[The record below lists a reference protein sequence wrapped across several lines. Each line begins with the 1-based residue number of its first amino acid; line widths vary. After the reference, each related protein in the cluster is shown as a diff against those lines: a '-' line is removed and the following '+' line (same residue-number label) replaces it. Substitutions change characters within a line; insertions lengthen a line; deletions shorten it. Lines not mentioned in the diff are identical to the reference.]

1 MKNPVVILI
10 GMAIVAKFGELLKTK
25 ADSLDDEIKVN
36 EAIDLLSQAIYEVT
50 KELGENTSQEI
61 KPKGEA

>member
-36 EAIDLLSQAIYEVT
+36 DAINLLSQAIYEVT
-50 KELGENTSQEI
+50 KELDENTSQEI
-61 KPKGEA
+61 KSKGEA

>member
-50 KELGENTSQEI
+50 KELDENTSQEI

>member
-36 EAIDLLSQAIYEVT
+36 DAIDLLSQAIYEFT
-50 KELGENTSQEI
+50 KELDENTSQEI
-61 KPKGEA
+61 KSKGEA

>member
-50 KELGENTSQEI
+50 KELDENTSQEI
-61 KPKGEA
+61 KSKGEA

>member
-36 EAIDLLSQAIYEVT
+36 DAIDLLSQAIYEVT
-50 KELGENTSQEI
+50 KELDENTSQEI
-61 KPKGEA
+61 KSKGEA